1 MDTKNN
7 IKALW
12 EYLSNAFELE
22 EIEAAFNE
30 TMEGFEFDVENM
42 KPSAIDDLSDAEA
55 RTLLFDIGYM
65 AVNGLFG
72 GDWGTWDEVLRYS
85 LEFDEETIDFLNY

>member
-1 MDTKNN
+1 MNTKRN

-12 EYLSNAFELE
+12 KYLNDAFEPE
-22 EIEAAFNE
+22 DIETAFKE
-30 TMEGFEFDVENM
+30 TVEGFGFEPAKINAEMIDALSEN
-42 KPSAIDDLSDAEA
+42 EA
-55 RTLLFDIGYM
+55 RTLFFDIGYM

-72 GDWGTWDEVLRYS
+72 GDFHTWNEVLFYS

>member
-1 MDTKNN
+1 MDAKNN

-12 EYLSNAFELE
+12 EYLNEVFESE
-22 EIEAAFNE
+22 EIEAAAQ
-30 TMEGFEFDVENM
+30 EFDFDTTRLDPDSLAALPEGESSGV
-42 KPSAIDDLSDAEA
+42 
-55 RTLLFDIGYM
+55 LFDLAYM

-72 GDWGTWDEVLRYS
+72 GDFDAWNEVLYYS